1 MPDVDRHRSLLASVV
16 GWVLVVVIAI
26 VALRFVVGT
35 FMWVLRGALLIALV
49 LGLLWAYLWLKAP
62 RGDGPD
68 R

>member
-1 MPDVDRHRSLLASVV
+1 MPDVDRSRSFLASVV
-16 GWVLVVVIAI
+16 GWVLVAVIAL

-49 LGLLWAYLWLKAP
+49 LGLLFAYLWLKAP
-62 RGDGPD
+62 KED